1 MDTRRGADP
10 RAQAT
15 GEEIQPD
22 QAVFTVASLQRPKRS
37 VSVGVVVALAIGI
50 VAVAIVGALGRQ
62 PSQPIAA
69 EAPRPTVSV
78 PAPPAGLPSERLAEG
93 PFGPLDGRTGVRPGR
108 AVGPLLTVAAE
119 REGQLL
125 FVHGD
130 VFTRQAVA
138 VQVFVTVADERNRTL
153 VIQSVD
159 LPGGSTAFRLGP
171 NDRYD
176 LAVELPE
183 APSMQ
188 ATTVSA
194 RALDGGGSV
203 IATARTQLGALGT
216 EQVVTEAPLAYR

>member
-10 RAQAT
+10 RPQAT

-37 VSVGVVVALAIGI
+37 VPVGVVVALAIGI

-62 PSQPIAA
+62 PPAPIAA
-69 EAPRPTVSV
+69 EVPRPPVVT
-78 PAPPAGLPSERLAEG
+78 APPVRSTSERLAEG

-108 AVGPLLTVAAE
+108 AVGPLLTVGAE
-119 REGQLL
+119 RDGQLL

-138 VQVFVTVADERNRTL
+138 VQVLVTVADGRNRTL
-153 VIQSVD
+153 VMQSVD
-159 LPGGSTAFRLGP
+159 LPGGSTAFRLAP

-176 LAVELPE
+176 LAVELPD

-188 ATTVSA
+188 ATTISA
-194 RALDGGGSV
+194 SALDGVGSV
-203 IATARTQLGALGT
+203 IATARTELGALGT
-216 EQVVTEAPLAYR
+216 EPFVIEAPVSYR